1 MDFAISHAFD
11 AAPESIAEVLLD
23 EDFQESL
30 ADIGALAERQVL
42 EQTRRRDGTVQRR
55 IRCVLDV
62 QVSGAAQRFLG
73 DTPPAWIEEASW
85 DPDAMDWSWMIQPE
99 VAANLLNARGK
110 ISIEGDAHAGL
121 RVVSGVVRVSVP
133 LYGSKVEGWIL
144 SGLEAAYDDEAERL
158 AEWLER
164 A

>member
-1 MDFAISHAFD
+1 MDFTISHAFD
-11 AAPESIAEVLLD
+11 APPESIAEVLLD

-42 EQTRRRDGTVQRR
+42 EQSRRRDGTVQRR

-73 DTPPAWIEEASW
+73 DGPPAWIEEASW
-85 DPDAMDWSWMIQPE
+85 DPDAMDWSWTIHPE

-110 ISIEGDAHAGL
+110 ISIEADGHAGL
-121 RVVSGVVRVSVP
+121 RVVSGVVKVSVP

-158 AEWLER
+158 ADWLER